1 MQPNS
6 ETDRWAARALA
17 ALLRGGTALAA
28 LIGLIGG
35 AKYLIDH
42 GTETIALHVFHGEPS
57 EFRSVG
63 GIIAGVMEE
72 QGRALVQLGVLVL
85 VAVPIARVVLSG
97 FGFARERDR
106 IYVASSV
113 LVLALLLWSLLGG

>member
-1 MQPNS
+1 MQAGS
-6 ETDRWAARALA
+6 ESDRWAARALA
-17 ALLRGGTALAA
+17 VLLRGGTALAA
-28 LIGLIGG
+28 LIGLVGG

-42 GTETIALHVFHGEPS
+42 AAETIDLHVFRGEPS

-63 GIIAGVMEE
+63 GIIEGLMAG
-72 QGRALVQLGVLVL
+72 QGRAFVQLGVLIL

-106 IYVASSV
+106 TYVASSA
-113 LVLALLLWSLLGG
+113 LVLALLIWSLFGG